1 MRRLIV
7 SKKWALA
14 LGGAIAVLS
23 LLALGCGGGGGEKAD
38 ADKSWG
44 DEELFVDPDAPVVNV
59 ELGDFFVK
67 PEATEIEAGAVTFAV
82 ANKGKTQH
90 EFVVLKTDTPADQ
103 LAVQDAKV
111 DEDTAGE
118 SRGEIAEFDAGKTIS
133 KTFDLAPGHY
143 IFLCNIKDH
152 YGKGMHIDFT
162 VK

>member
-1 MRRLIV
+1 MRKFIV
-7 SKKWALA
+7 SKRWALA

-38 ADKSWG
+38 ADKSG
-44 DEELFVDPDAPVVNV
+44 GYEELFVDPAAPVVNV
-59 ELGDFFVK
+59 DLGDFFVK
-67 PEATEIEAGAVTFAV
+67 PEATEAEAGAVTFAV
-82 ANKGKTQH
+82 ANKGTIEH
-90 EFVVLKTDTPADQ
+90 EFVVLKTDTPADK
-103 LAVQDAKV
+103 LTVQDSKI

-118 SRGEIAEFDAGKTIS
+118 SQGEIAEFAAGKTIS

-143 IFLCNIKDH
+143 IFLCNIKEH